1 MIDVQDAPKLEML
14 IVVRDLLEHLRER
27 LLNNRKTQIE
37 AHYREMGAR
46 LARQEVAAAE
56 CCRIVVITKQYLWS
70 FFQEQVLPNPIE
82 LYGEVEL
89 LWVLSQ
95 FFDRVLCCIVE
106 GYEGSRFGAPSLPE
120 HSEVTLADLANL
132 VP

>member
-1 MIDVQDAPKLEML
+1 MMHVQGAPKLELL
-14 IVVRDLLEHLRER
+14 IVVRDLLQHLREW
-27 LLNNRKTQIE
+27 LVNNRKTEIE
-37 AHYREMGAR
+37 AHYREMGVR
-46 LARQEVAAAE
+46 LARQEVAASEA
-56 CCRIVVITKQYLWS
+56 CRIVVITKQHLWR
-70 FFQEQVLPNPIE
+70 FLQEQVLPNPIE
-82 LYGEVEL
+82 LYGEMEL

-106 GYEGSRFGAPSLPE
+106 GYERSGFETRSQPE

>member
-1 MIDVQDAPKLEML
+1 
-14 IVVRDLLEHLRER
+14 
-27 LLNNRKTQIE
+27 
-37 AHYREMGAR
+37 MGAR

-56 CCRIVVITKQYLWS
+56 ACRIVVITKQHLWR
-70 FFQEQVLPNPIE
+70 FLQEQVLPNPIE
-82 LYGEVEL
+82 LYGEMEL

-95 FFDRVLCCIVE
+95 FFDRVPCCIVE
-106 GYEGSRFGAPSLPE
+106 GYEQSGFEAPSQPE